1 MNGRIH
7 RRVTALKTLHAQ
19 KFFRGERT
27 QRKFGTSAMGSLE
40 TFAARCIEDCFMDFA
55 DPIMFLPQRAS
66 PQASLSRNGHCPG
79 QPDAVPRPYP
89 TVRKESPTRAERTLL
104 V

>member
-27 QRKFGTSAMGSLE
+27 QRKFGTSAMGSPD
-40 TFAARCIEDCFMDFA
+40 TFVAICTNGR
-55 DPIMFLPQRAS
+55 
-66 PQASLSRNGHCPG
+66 SLSCCRSLRDELTGKMRTQRTSG
-79 QPDAVPRPYP
+79 FSVPKSGFVPKR
-89 TVRKESPTRAERTLL
+89 RFARERMNNVGTY
-104 V
+104 

>member
-27 QRKFGTSAMGSLE
+27 QRKFGTSAMGSKQ
-40 TFAARCIEDCFMDFA
+40 TFAALEE
-55 DPIMFLPQRAS
+55 
-66 PQASLSRNGHCPG
+66 N
-79 QPDAVPRPYP
+79 
-89 TVRKESPTRAERTLL
+89 
-104 V
+104 